1 MPQIVDITFGFEFL
15 QDIPAPIFGAGENH
29 VTNCIVIRT
38 AEESQKKRTQRK
50 RRSLTESA
58 ETNAMAKGNNVKKG
72 VSPPKRSN
80 IYFET
85 DL

>member
-1 MPQIVDITFGFEFL
+1 MPQVIDITFGFEL

-29 VTNCIVIRT
+29 VSNCIVLRT
-38 AEESQKKRTQRK
+38 AGEESQKKRTRK